1 MVERKLTGGAYHPA
15 RFGRITKE
23 AMYWFFTV
31 MNKCA
36 HFDGRSRR
44 KEFWIYELVNFVLM
58 FVFFI
63 GGDVAFGTN
72 VHPDGVEAALYFPF
86 ALYILVS
93 ILPSLSVT
101 VRRLHDTG
109 KSGWM
114 ILLCLIPI
122 IGGIIVLVFMALDS
136 DPEPN
141 RYGPNP
147 KLEQVAEPSE
157 SQ

>member
-1 MVERKLTGGAYHPA
+1 MLAFFVGGYTA
-15 RFGRITKE
+15 
-23 AMYWFFTV
+23 
-31 MNKCA
+31 
-36 HFDGRSRR
+36 
-44 KEFWIYELVNFVLM
+44 FW
-58 FVFFI
+58 
-63 GGDVAFGTN
+63 TN
-72 VHPDGVEAALYFPF
+72 VHPDGVEPFLYFPF

-93 ILPSLSVT
+93 ILPSLTVT

-122 IGGIIVLVFMALDS
+122 IGGIILLVFLVLDS

-141 RYGPNP
+141 QYGPNP
-147 KLEQVAEPSE
+147 KFGQVAEPSE

>member
-1 MVERKLTGGAYHPA
+1 MVVRRLTGGSYQPT

-23 AMYWFFTV
+23 AMYWFSMV

-44 KEFWIYELVNFVLM
+44 KEFWIFELVNILLMLALFV
-58 FVFFI
+58 
-63 GGDVAFGTN
+63 GGYAAFGTN
-72 VHPDGVEAALYFPF
+72 VHPDGVQAALYFPF
-86 ALYILVS
+86 ALYVLVS

-122 IGGIIVLVFMALDS
+122 IGGIIVFVFLVLDS
-136 DPEPN
+136 DPGPN
-141 RYGPNP
+141 QYGPNP
-147 KLEQVAEPSE
+147 KLGQVAQSSE